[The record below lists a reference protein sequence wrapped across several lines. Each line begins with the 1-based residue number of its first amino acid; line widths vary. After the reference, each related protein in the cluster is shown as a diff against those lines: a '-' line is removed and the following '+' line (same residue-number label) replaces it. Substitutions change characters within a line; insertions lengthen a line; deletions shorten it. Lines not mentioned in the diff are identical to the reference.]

1 MQLHW
6 ESKSVLPSSGPRLR
20 LGTVGLQ
27 GLGPPKPAQAYLGL
41 ARAQGVRLEPDCH
54 ESESPRPGGP

>member
-41 ARAQGVRLEPDCH
+41 ARAQGVRLEPDPAGRGSDRC
-54 ESESPRPGGP
+54 GW